1 MKQMVLDH
9 QLTVIMSL
17 HELDLAQK
25 ISDKV
30 ICVHGEYIENMVL
43 RKKSLLLSIFGSCME
58 LPEEAIMLL
67 LDVWRWIRPE
77 VNLRCL

>member
-1 MKQMVLDH
+1 MVLDH

-25 ISDKV
+25 YLIKLSV
-30 ICVHGEYIENMVL
+30 YIGEYIENTVL